1 MNTRQQV
8 NPRTSRERQKNRTR
22 RAVVAAAAALIRSG
36 YTPTVAEV
44 AEAAEVS
51 RATAY
56 RYFPTQEMLL
66 AEVAIFA
73 LVEDRGLPSQDKSVS
88 LPAQEAV
95 GQLARRVGVWSY
107 ENEQPLRTL
116 LRLSLDPATGVRRP
130 GYRIG
135 WIAEALA
142 SVEAEIDPETYKKL
156 SEALTLFF
164 GIDPIVVMTDIA
176 GISREEA
183 LDALEWGART
193 LVEGALRGVS
203 SEQPR
208 ASVEEKTVRQ
218 HQGG

>member
-1 MNTRQQV
+1 MNIRQEV
-8 NPRTSRERQKNRTR
+8 DSRTSRERQKNRTR
-22 RAVVAAAAALIRSG
+22 RAVVAAAAELIRSG
-36 YTPTVAEV
+36 HTPAVAEV

-66 AEVAIFA
+66 AEVALFA
-73 LVEDRGLPSQDKSVS
+73 LVDDGQLPSLDKSAS

-107 ENEQPLRTL
+107 ESEQPLRTL

-130 GYRIG
+130 GYSIG
-135 WIAEALA
+135 WIAEALS

-156 SEALTLFF
+156 SAALTLFF

-183 LDALEWGART
+183 LDALEWGARM
-193 LVEGALRGVS
+193 LVEGALRKVS
-203 SEQPR
+203 AGEPR
-208 ASVEEKTVRQ
+208 TSGEEKTGGERQ
-218 HQGG
+218 AG